1 MVKNISSLIHLI
13 DPLSGQTAS
22 MNPEGFW
29 SDPIRPLITAARARM
44 TKYIVLGK
52 EPVVSER
59 NVSKRTTT
67 RKQKNRLATLCI
79 AREADLGVNDKQ
91 SEERSNV
98 GYLMKAGDVCVG
110 YDLTETQFVD
120 DAAEDMRSAGKLPD
134 VIVIRKLYGAVATGE
149 ADAAQKRIW
158 RMQRLD
164 VKVAETTKSARAA
177 KEEAEKDGMD
187 EEDFMR
193 EVEADKGMRSQMNL
207 YKSEQVSAKKPEAE
221 DTEMADDDDN
231 DEDDQEVQLEE
242 LLDGLVMNSGPDP
255 DDDVGEE
262 VEVFGYEEGDK
273 AAKDGIKY
281 VGREESRQMEE
292 KESAVPKSSFG
303 KEYDAKDFKFM

>member
-1 MVKNISSLIHLI
+1 LI

-44 TKYIVLGK
+44 TKYVVLGK
-52 EPVVSER
+52 EPVAFER

-67 RKQKNRLATLCI
+67 RKQKNRLATLSL
-79 AREADLGVNDKQ
+79 AREADLGVNDNQ

-120 DAAEDMRSAGKLPD
+120 DIAEDMRSAGKLPD
-134 VIVIRKLYGAVATGE
+134 VIVIRKLYGAVAAGE
-149 ADAAQKRIW
+149 ADAAKKRIW
-158 RMQRLD
+158 SIKRMD
-164 VKVAETTKSARAA
+164 VKVAETSKSARAA
-177 KEEAEKDGMD
+177 KEAEERDGMD

-207 YKSEQVSAKKPEAE
+207 YKSEYKKPAE

-231 DEDDQEVQLEE
+231 DEDDQELQLEE
-242 LLDGLVMNSGPDP
+242 LLDGLAMDSGPDP
-255 DDDVGEE
+255 DDGYDEDE
-262 VEVFGYEEGDK
+262 VEAAGPEEGER

-281 VGREESRQMEE
+281 VGREESRLMEG

-303 KEYDAKDFKFM
+303 KEYDAKDFKFS